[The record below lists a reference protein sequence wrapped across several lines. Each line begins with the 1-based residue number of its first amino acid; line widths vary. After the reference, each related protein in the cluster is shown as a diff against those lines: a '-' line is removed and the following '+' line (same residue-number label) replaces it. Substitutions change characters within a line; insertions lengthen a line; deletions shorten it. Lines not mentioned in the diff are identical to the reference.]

1 MSGSASDAI
10 IHIGASGVAST
21 ALQAGVLVAVLAVLA
36 LLARGR
42 IVFSRM
48 VLAVVATA
56 IMTFALSVH
65 FPRWENAV
73 LAQLGVA
80 KGHWNWD
87 GKIVSIVAT
96 LILIA
101 IIPRVSF
108 KESGFRWSQS
118 GGVAPAI
125 FGGALICAVVWGT
138 NYVAGTHNGANAEDL
153 WYQATMPGLQEEPS
167 FRGLMLV
174 LLNQAFKDKPL
185 KLLGAPIGWAAVAS
199 SVYFGMGH
207 GLGWDN
213 GHVAFDAVA
222 IAVTGA
228 IGFVL
233 LWIKER
239 TGSLILPILAH
250 NAANFGDY
258 LLF

>member
-1 MSGSASDAI
+1 MI
-10 IHIGASGVAST
+10 
-21 ALQAGVLVAVLAVLA
+21 
-36 LLARGR
+36 
-42 IVFSRM
+42 
-48 VLAVVATA
+48 LAVVATA

-65 FPRWENAV
+65 FPRLESAA
-73 LAQLGVA
+73 LAQFGIA

-87 GKIVSIVAT
+87 GKIVSILAT
-96 LILIA
+96 LVLIA
-101 IIPRVSF
+101 IIPQVTF
-108 KESGFRWSQS
+108 KDSGFRWSQN
-118 GGVAPAI
+118 GGVLPAI
-125 FGGALICAVVWGT
+125 LGGALICAVVWGT
-138 NYVAGTHNGANAEDL
+138 NYVAGTHNGAGNEDL

-167 FRGLMLV
+167 FRGLMLL

-185 KLLGAPIGWAAVAS
+185 KLLGAPIGWGAVAS
-199 SVYFGMGH
+199 SLYFGVGH

-213 GHVAFDAVA
+213 GHIVFDALT
-222 IAVTGA
+222 IAVTGG

-239 TGSLILPILAH
+239 TRSLILPILAH